1 MKYLDGC
8 SRNFKKFF
16 DWSIDYLGK
25 HDKKVV
31 IVNSKSVVQD
41 GIKCSG
47 WCDDDEIVV
56 ARKNPLFQEVFVHEF
71 SHMQQNIEQSPYW
84 KDTSLFWRH
93 LSKDKVA
100 INSWDSVLDIISL
113 ERDCEKRVVKHS
125 KKWKLF
131 DNNLYAKRANLYL
144 YYYQYVFLKRRW
156 TNSTSIYHPYLV
168 DVMPEKILPMSQF
181 KTIDMPLMQL
191 FEDCI
196 DKKGKFYKVRI

>member
-1 MKYLDGC
+1 MKYLNGC
-8 SRNFKKFF
+8 SKNFKKFF
-16 DWSIDYLGK
+16 NWSIDYLGK
-25 HDKKVV
+25 YDKKVI
-31 IVNSKSVVQD
+31 IVNNKSVVQD

-47 WCDDDEIVV
+47 WCDDEEIVI
-56 ARKNPLFQEVFVHEF
+56 ARKNPFFQEVFVHEF
-71 SHMQQNIEQSPYW
+71 CHMQQNIQESPYW

-113 ERDCEKRVVKHS
+113 ERDCERRAISLS

-131 DNNLYAKRANLYL
+131 DNKIYAKRANLYL
-144 YYYQYVFLKRRW
+144 YYYQYVFLKRKW

-168 DVMPEKILPMSQF
+168 DVMPDKILPMSQF
-181 KTIDMPLMQL
+181 KTINMPLMQL

-196 DKKGKFYKVRI
+196 DKNGKFYKIKI

>member
-8 SRNFKKFF
+8 SKNFKKFF

-113 ERDCEKRVVKHS
+113 ERDCEKRVIKHS

-168 DVMPEKILPMSQF
+168 DIMPEKILPMSQF

>member
-113 ERDCEKRVVKHS
+113 ERDCEKRVIKHS